1 MAFSAIFG
9 VALVICL
16 LVLVVVWVAYW
27 KLKKGEGLYS
37 FTGLLMQIALNY
49 YYYLFCVVMR
59 NQAKPKMVILA
70 GFFVCIIRSSLFL
83 VGHS

>member
-16 LVLVVVWVAYW
+16 LVLVAVWVAYW
-27 KLKKGEGLYS
+27 KLKKGEGFS

-70 GFFVCIIRSSLFL
+70 CFLFA
-83 VGHS
+83 